1 VPVGC
6 DIKTNVRT
14 TTATSV
20 NGSETSFQDNGFEPI
35 SLTGETKFST
45 TKMVAS
51 LDNEQAQLTDL
62 PGSKSFTLEM
72 QLSTTNEDLSPV
84 IDAFRSQISTSSS
97 RINSPVENYA
107 TSNKANSLDDPH
119 ETLYQ
124 TQVVKLENPASSLK
138 VLFAANRPAASDI
151 RVLYRLVRV
160 DGDEIDKVYE
170 LMPGFDNLDAA
181 GFVINDKNNSGRPDT
196 KVVPSLENQFIEY
209 EFTVDDLP
217 LFTGFQIKVDIS
229 STNQAQ
235 PSELLDFRAI
245 AVA

>member
-1 VPVGC
+1 M
-6 DIKTNVRT
+6 RT
-14 TTATSV
+14 TSATSISG
-20 NGSETSFQDNGFEPI
+20 NETSFQDNGFEPI
-35 SLTGETKFST
+35 SLSGETKFSE

-51 LDNEQAQLTDL
+51 IDNEQAQLTNL
-62 PGSKSFTLEM
+62 PGSKSFTIEM
-72 QLSTTNEDLSPV
+72 QLSTNNQDLSPA

-97 RINSPVENYA
+97 RINAPIENYA
-107 TSNKANSLDDPH
+107 TSNRANNLDDPH

-124 TQVVKLENPASSLK
+124 TQVVKLENPATSLK
-138 VLFAANRPAASDI
+138 VLFAANRPATSDI
-151 RVLYRLVRV
+151 RVLYRLVRA
-160 DGDEIDKVYE
+160 DSDEIDKVYE

-196 KVVPSLENQFIEY
+196 KVVPSLENQFLEY

-217 LFTGFQIKVDIS
+217 LFTGFQIKVDIA